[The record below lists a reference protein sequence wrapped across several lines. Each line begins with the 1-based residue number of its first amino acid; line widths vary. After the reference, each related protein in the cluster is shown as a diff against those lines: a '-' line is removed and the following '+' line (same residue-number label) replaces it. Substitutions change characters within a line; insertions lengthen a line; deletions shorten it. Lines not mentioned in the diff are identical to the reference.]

1 MVAILEGF
9 AAGEGGA
16 ARMLLLLY
24 CVWFLYSVGHR
35 GVRVAGAVRSRE
47 SQLKSSFLSRFR

>member
-1 MVAILEGF
+1 
-9 AAGEGGA
+9 
-16 ARMLLLLY
+16 MLLLLY